1 MQKKMETGQGAVKG
15 EMAGLRKEHE
25 KRNKE
30 VGGIQSRC
38 EWGIM
43 QENARI

>member
-30 VGGIQSRC
+30 VIKKMEEIRAIVSR
-38 EWGIM
+38 ELH
-43 QENARI
+43 